1 MTNELYY
8 YKEDALRRA
17 ESLANGSKVVNGTA
31 DSSCNYSYMDDKA
44 SELQW
49 SGETNAYIVG
59 DYRIAYYCDHRK
71 ELDEYFCNVD
81 EDSATAVAELKN
93 KIEELKELAKQADEV
108 EIFVSKSEV
117 FTGEEN
123 QLMKGD
129 DYYRTSVRD
138 IIEDYKIDFNNRHD
152 ICASLMGEKE
162 YEDMFDLVDI
172 SFAEWVGKYAKVL
185 VIVLPCGTELR

>member
-31 DSSCNYSYMDDKA
+31 DSKCKFTYMDDKA

-49 SGETNAYIVG
+49 AGETNAYIVG

-93 KIEELKELAKQADEV
+93 KIEELKELAKQAEEI
-108 EIFVSKSEV
+108 EIFVSNAEI
-117 FTGEEN
+117 FTWKES
-123 QLMKGD
+123 QLIGG

-138 IIEDYKIDFNNRHD
+138 IIEDFKIDFNKRNNID
-152 ICASLMGEKE
+152 FALMGEEE
-162 YEDMFDLVDI
+162 YEDMFDLVDT
-172 SFAEWVGKYAKVL
+172 SFAEWVGKDAKVL
-185 VIVLPCGTELR
+185 VIVLPCGTEPR